1 MTGIENQTL
10 RGITIKNMI
19 VTVVC
24 TASIVAS
31 VMGTYYS
38 LRDDIKSGSNRSEE
52 YQRMNNLRLNSL
64 ENRQNIIDQQ
74 IRELQGH
81 HQ

>member
-10 RGITIKNMI
+10 KGITIKNMV

-38 LRDDIKSGSNRSEE
+38 LRDDIKSSTRQSEE
-52 YQRMNNLRLNSL
+52 HQRINELRLNSL